1 VEQVSPPPYT
11 TLGWQVEDIGETAR
25 GLAAKGVSFERF
37 PGLEQ
42 DDLGVWASPGGARVA
57 WFKDPDANLLSLT
70 Q

>member
-1 VEQVSPPPYT
+1 
-11 TLGWQVEDIGETAR
+11 VEDIGETAR